1 MTPTMMMRSTA
12 LTITP
17 SAPSLRLPLSTMS
30 ETSGTTRTTS
40 QGRLSTLSSMVRP
53 RPTTATRTMAIT
65 QEDSRLDALATVQQ
79 MIGPASTLT
88 TVNTSTTTTMS
99 QGMRSGMSNRE
110 VQSTAEARLLSPP
123 PVFRITATTAPVGM
137 AAPIS
142 QDLIW
147 PGHPDIQG
155 TSLFPQ
161 DDDPSTVAAG
171 GLDPEERWKIH
182 HPYDIPGARRPTME
196 TPDNLQRLAECEAL
210 VESLQTM

>member
-1 MTPTMMMRSTA
+1 MMMRSTA
-12 LTITP
+12 LPITP
-17 SAPSLRLPLSTMS
+17 STPSLRFPLSTMS

-53 RPTTATRTMAIT
+53 MPTTATRTVAIT

-79 MIGPASTLT
+79 MIGPTSTIT

-99 QGMRSGMSNRE
+99 QGMRSGMSNRKA
-110 VQSTAEARLLSPP
+110 QSTAETRLLSLP
-123 PVFRITATTAPVGM
+123 PVSRITATSAPVGM

-142 QDLIW
+142 QDLFW

-171 GLDPEERWKIH
+171 GLDPEERWKIN
-182 HPYDIPGARRPTME
+182 HPYHIPGVRRPTME
-196 TPDNLQRLAECEAL
+196 TPDNLWRL
-210 VESLQTM
+210 VVGRV